1 MLFCLS
7 FIITFCQQTFLAR
20 ISLTRSIS
28 LKSKRRKLHGVANV
42 FMGVRGH
49 TGAVSEMY
57 LAARQVCFGKSKK
70 RLKLSDYNR
79 AL

>member
-1 MLFCLS
+1 MLS
-7 FIITFCQQTFLAR
+7 
-20 ISLTRSIS
+20 S
-28 LKSKRRKLHGVANV
+28 LKSKRRELHGVANV

-57 LAARQVCFGKSKK
+57 LAARQVCFSKSKK